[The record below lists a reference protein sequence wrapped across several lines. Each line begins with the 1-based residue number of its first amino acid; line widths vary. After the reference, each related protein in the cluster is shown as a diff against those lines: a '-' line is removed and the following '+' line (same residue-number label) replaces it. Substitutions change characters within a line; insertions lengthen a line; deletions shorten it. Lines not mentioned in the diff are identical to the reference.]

1 MGENNMTNSL
11 LKKVLLSAGA
21 VALLSACGNGSDDS
35 ANEGSGD
42 TTDSASEETTIKIGA
57 TNTPHAEI
65 LEFVKPIL
73 AEEGVDLEII
83 TYTDYPLI
91 NQALDAGDLDANYFQ
106 HVPYFDAE
114 VEQFGYDFVNAGGIH
129 IEPIAAY
136 SQSIDR
142 LEDLPEGAEVLVS
155 SNASDY
161 GRILEILQDHDLIKV
176 DESVNI
182 TDATFDDIVENER
195 NLDFQYDY
203 APDLMVQLYENN
215 EGDVVFIN
223 SNFAVDNDLNPVEDS
238 IAIQGEDSPYANIIA
253 VRSEDAENEAIIKLV
268 DELHSQET
276 QDFILETWGGSV
288 VPVSK

>member
-1 MGENNMTNSL
+1 MTNSL
-11 LKKVLLSAGA
+11 WKKVLVSAGA
-21 VALLSACGNGSDDS
+21 LALLSACGNGSDDS
-35 ANEGSGD
+35 ANEGTGD
-42 TTDSASEETTIKIGA
+42 TTTNTAEETTIKIGA

-65 LEFVKPIL
+65 LEFVKPTL
-73 AEEGVDLEII
+73 AEEGIDLDII

-91 NQALDAGDLDANYFQ
+91 NQALDGGDLDANYFQ
-106 HVPYFDAE
+106 HVPYFDAD

-136 SQSIDR
+136 SQSIDQ

-203 APDLMVQLYENN
+203 APDLMVQLYDNN

>member
-1 MGENNMTNSL
+1 MTNSL
-11 LKKVLLSAGA
+11 WKKVLLSAGA